1 MIITN
6 KVVVSIGFDFVPL
19 LVLDEAG
26 FELGWDDEEVEV
38 ESEEVETEV
47 VWESVAEE
55 VVESESASLKILA
68 SGEFGGR
75 FNRPEK
81 PK

>member
-47 VWESVAEE
+47 VGESVAEE
-55 VVESESASLKILA
+55 VVESASLKILA
-68 SGEFGGR
+68 SGEFDGR